1 MTDPLL
7 DLCADFPAY
16 LIGTEAVGS
25 GRRYVAVRREPGPG
39 PGPHTVVT
47 PDLAE
52 LRSALSPA
60 ARPGPEIPESSQD
73 DEPSPLS

>member
-1 MTDPLL
+1 MTDALS
-7 DLCADFPAY
+7 DLRVDFPAY
-16 LIGTEAVGS
+16 LIGTEAMHNGQ
-25 GRRYVAVRREPGPG
+25 RYVAVRRGPG

-60 ARPGPEIPESSQD
+60 ARPESSHD
-73 DEPSPLS
+73 DEPTQLS

>member
-1 MTDPLL
+1 MTDPLS
-7 DLCADFPAY
+7 DLRAAFPTY
-16 LIGTEAVGS
+16 LIGTEAVDNGK
-25 GRRYVAVRREPGPG
+25 RYVAVRRAPG

-60 ARPGPEIPESSQD
+60 ARPESSRD
-73 DEPSPLS
+73 DEPTPLS